1 VEEST
6 FLDFGPGQMTDLR
19 TASTMILLR
28 DADSGPEVFL
38 VKRHIKSDFVGG
50 AHVFPGGVV
59 EPADALDDALCAGR
73 TDDSASKTL
82 GLPRGG
88 LAYWA
93 AAIRECFEEAGVL
106 LACDSQGRI
115 PVFEGEHSERFRSYR
130 RALNSNEMSFAEM
143 LLREGLKLAAHR
155 VYYWGHWVTPEG
167 EPRRYDTRFFLAVAP
182 ERQTAAH
189 DGRELTD
196 SAWAPPAVAL
206 EKARTREWTIIFP
219 TVRNLMLLKAFRT
232 ARDAESHARQLRHIP
247 MILPRVV
254 SDEKGTRI
262 LIPGDEGYE
271 RASATADAAT
281 AENYAGPSENG
292 EKGVQ

>member
-1 VEEST
+1 
-6 FLDFGPGQMTDLR
+6 MTDSR
-19 TASTMILLR
+19 TASTIILLR
-28 DADSGPEVFL
+28 DAENGPEVFL

-59 EPADALDDALCAGR
+59 EPADALDEALCAGR

-88 LAYWA
+88 LAYWV
-93 AAIRECFEEAGVL
+93 AAIRECFEEAGIL
-106 LACDSQGRI
+106 LAYDSQGRI
-115 PVFEGEHSERFRSYR
+115 MTFEGEHIGERFRSYR
-130 RALNSNEMSFAEM
+130 RALNANEMSFAEM
-143 LLREGLKLAAHR
+143 LLREGLKLATDR

-196 SAWAPPAVAL
+196 SAWVPPAVAL

-219 TVRNLMLLKAFRT
+219 TVRNLMLLNAFQT
-232 ARDAESHARQLRHIP
+232 VRDAESHARHLRHIP

-254 SDEKGTRI
+254 RDEKGTRI
-262 LIPGDEGYE
+262 LMPGDEGYE
-271 RASATADAAT
+271 SGSATADAAT
-281 AENYAGPSENG
+281 AQNYVGPPENG
-292 EKGVQ
+292 DRGEQ